1 MNNVMNTIL
10 NNIVLRGD
18 INEFILKKINDQDNN
33 GNTILHNAFLYKN
46 VESIIILLKY
56 DVNINIQNLE
66 GNTVLHLA
74 LFNFNLAIKNCD
86 KKAFI
91 YIDILKK
98 LITKNGKMYIKN
110 KLNNTPF
117 DIAQLG
123 INIQDNEG
131 NTLLHT
137 LIKRGKIEKSNFLI
151 NFLNVNLNIQ
161 NIKGNT
167 VLHDACTYVLKN
179 YDNIDFFYLLFNL
192 IKKGSKENIK
202 NKDGLLPYDYFLNN
216 YIH

>member
-1 MNNVMNTIL
+1 MNSTLNDTPNSTINNIINHTMNITMNTML
-10 NNIVLRGD
+10 NTIALEGT
-18 INEFILKKINDQDNN
+18 INEFTLKKINNQDNI

-46 VESIIILLKY
+46 VASIIVLLKY
-56 DVNINIQNLE
+56 DMDINIQNLD

-91 YIDILKK
+91 YIDILKR
-98 LITKNGKMYIKN
+98 LINKKGNMYIKN
-110 KLNNTPF
+110 ELNITPSDVVQF
-117 DIAQLG
+117 G

-151 NFLNVNLNIQ
+151 DFLNVNLNIK
-161 NIKGNT
+161 NIHGNT
-167 VLHDACTYVLKN
+167 VLHEA
-179 YDNIDFFYLLFNL
+179 
-192 IKKGSKENIK
+192 
-202 NKDGLLPYDYFLNN
+202 
-216 YIH
+216 